1 MTAPTIPNRLEFEDE
16 SHTYRWDGAVVPSV
30 TQLLKPVGFDY
41 DSIPRHIVQHA
52 SERGTA
58 VHAATEFYDDGDL
71 DEDSVDLEIL
81 PYVQAWRLFRE
92 QSGFQVFRSEVR
104 VYSERHGFA
113 GTFDCLGVLNR
124 QLAIVEKKTT
134 AQLHP
139 STAIQVSAYM
149 RAFNE
154 GKPREE
160 QAKRCYSVWLRRD
173 GTYRLDEHDP
183 ETHWGAFL
191 ALRYPGHPQS
201 AATVAAWRQVYL

>member
-16 SHTYRWDGAVVPSV
+16 SHTYRWDGSVVPSV

-191 ALRYPGHPQS
+191 ALRYPDHPQS
-201 AATVAAWRQVYL
+201 AATVAAWRTCFL